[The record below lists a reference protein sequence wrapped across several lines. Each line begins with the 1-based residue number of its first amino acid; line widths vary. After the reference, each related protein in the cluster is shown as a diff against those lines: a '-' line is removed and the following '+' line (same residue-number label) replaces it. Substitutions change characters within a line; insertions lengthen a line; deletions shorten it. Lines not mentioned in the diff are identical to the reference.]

1 MQTDQPLFY
10 HFNILGFLYRLCCIV
25 TFEML
30 CFLGFRSYHASD
42 LTDDGFFR
50 LVVCIFFNTHCM
62 CVCVFPRKQESGDG
76 ARSVDL
82 PFVGEDEV
90 LS

>member
-1 MQTDQPLFY
+1 MHCD
-10 HFNILGFLYRLCCIV
+10 ILNL
-25 TFEML
+25 ML
-30 CFLGFRSYHASD
+30 CFLGFQSYHASD
-42 LTDDGFFR
+42 LTDDVFVFQ
-50 LVVCIFFNTHCM
+50 LVVRIYFNTHCA
-62 CVCVFPRKQESGDG
+62 CVFPRKQESGDG